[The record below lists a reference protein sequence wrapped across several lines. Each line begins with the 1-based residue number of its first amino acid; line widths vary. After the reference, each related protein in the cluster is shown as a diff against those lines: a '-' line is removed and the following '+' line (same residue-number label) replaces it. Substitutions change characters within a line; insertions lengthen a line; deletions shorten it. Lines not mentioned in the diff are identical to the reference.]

1 MTGIKKSQM
10 EKHRKQLLKVREE
23 IVAKMH
29 RTVSDGR
36 DENLWGETSDSA
48 DQALSSYTKEFLYK
62 LSDVERRQFVEIEA
76 ALWRIEE
83 GTFAE
88 CVDCHN
94 PLPSKRL
101 EIVPWAS
108 RCTNCQE
115 AFERSQEEEQKRE
128 EAAVANL

>member
-1 MTGIKKSQM
+1 M
-10 EKHRKQLLKVREE
+10 EKHRKQLLKVRQE
-23 IVAKMH
+23 IVAKMR

-36 DENLWGETSDSA
+36 DETLWAETSDSA

-62 LSDVERRQFVEIEA
+62 LSDVERGQFVEIEA
-76 ALWRIEE
+76 ALQRIGE

-115 AFERSQEEEQKRE
+115 TFERAQEEEQKRE
-128 EAAVANL
+128 EEAVANL